1 VNGRSPAPLPLTPR
15 RRPADAPGVAR
26 PDSNT
31 LRRRIE
37 LALDRLRP
45 GLLQDGGNLELLDVS
60 EDGTVRIELQGA
72 CVRCPAQA
80 ATLRHA
86 IEPALRREVPEVI
99 AVVPVSGNPEP
110 VATPTRPRA

>member
-1 VNGRSPAPLPLTPR
+1 M
-15 RRPADAPGVAR
+15 AR
-26 PDSNT
+26 PDTNT

-45 GLLQDGGNLELLDVS
+45 ALLRDGGNLELLDVA
-60 EDGTVRIELQGA
+60 EDGTVRLELQGA
-72 CVRCPAQA
+72 CVRCPAQV

-99 AVVPVSGNPEP
+99 AIVPVAGDPEP
-110 VATPTRPRA
+110 VRMPTHSRTP

>member
-1 VNGRSPAPLPLTPR
+1 MART
-15 RRPADAPGVAR
+15 DAS
-26 PDSNT
+26 D

-45 GLLQDGGNLELLDVS
+45 GLLQDGGNLELLEVA

-72 CVRCPAQA
+72 CVTCPAQT

-99 AVVPVSGNPEP
+99 AVVPSAGDPEP
-110 VATPTRPRA
+110 APIPARRWS

>member
-1 VNGRSPAPLPLTPR
+1 MRKRV
-15 RRPADAPGVAR
+15 
-26 PDSNT
+26 
-31 LRRRIE
+31 E

-45 GLLQDGGNLELLDVS
+45 ALLQDGGNLELLEVA

-72 CVRCPAQA
+72 CVTCPAQA

-99 AVVPVSGNPEP
+99 AVVPSTGNPEP
-110 VATPTRPRA
+110 APIPARRWS

>member
-1 VNGRSPAPLPLTPR
+1 
-15 RRPADAPGVAR
+15 VAR
-26 PDSNT
+26 TDASA
-31 LRRRIE
+31 LRRRVE

-45 GLLQDGGNLELLDVS
+45 ALLQDGGNLELLDVA

-72 CVRCPAQA
+72 CVTCPAQV

-99 AVVPVSGNPEP
+99 AVVPSAGNPEP
-110 VATPTRPRA
+110 APVPTRHRS

>member
-1 VNGRSPAPLPLTPR
+1 
-15 RRPADAPGVAR
+15 VAR
-26 PDSNT
+26 TDANA
-31 LRRRIE
+31 LRRRVE

-45 GLLQDGGNLELLDVS
+45 GLLQDGGNLELLDVA

-72 CVRCPAQA
+72 CVTCPAQV

-99 AVVPVSGNPEP
+99 AVVPTAGNPEP
-110 VATPTRPRA
+110 APTPQRPRS